1 MSVIINTNFNV
12 NAPVEIDGRL
22 LVDRVDGTTSS
33 LVSLTTGYNYRNM
46 YVWVREEKAFYYL
59 INSTTQG
66 GATSSDWTKLS
77 TGVGGSASAIDL
89 TEVAFGTGTGI
100 TSSKFFTFET
110 SNPTLIFGSAS
121 TICSSSRL
129 SAIIGGCNNTI
140 GTASCNS
147 GIFGGCN
154 NNLGTSSQSVIIG
167 GQSNKLFGTTTNSI
181 NHSSI
186 IGGQCNTLS
195 ATSSQSSI
203 VGGYKNTL
211 SCCSCNSSIV
221 GGKSNCLC
229 ISSYNSSIIGGASN
243 KLCLQSCYSSIVG
256 GQSNTLAYFSKYSSI
271 VGGKSNTLCAS
282 SCHSSIVG
290 GCINTL
296 SCYSKY
302 SSIVGGKSNTLA
314 RYTSQSS
321 IVGGSASILCC
332 NSSQSSIVGGQ
343 CNTLTCHSCRS
354 SIVGGY
360 KNTLSFTS
368 SHSSIVGGCGNT
380 LSATSSFSSII
391 GGQSNT
397 LCNYSCN
404 STIVGSTG
412 SCINNSCNSAII
424 GGIGL
429 TLSNEC
435 SIVYV
440 PKLKIETASNVDA
453 SRILVWDTDNVVKY
467 RDVSTI
473 GGGGGSI
480 SLKSNAG
487 LTNSGVTYA
496 TIYNTTVT
504 ATTLVP
510 TNVPN
515 SPGSS
520 TLTANPLKWL
530 VGLTAGYFGQKDLV
544 QVLDMILFPTVPA
557 TYTQSSLVLNP
568 PASATCKVTASP
580 VNTNMTLTYTKNSAG
595 TASGYTFLVDSSTV
609 KVTTSNAA
617 AESFS
622 HGYTPSVPKS
632 YVFGGT
638 VSHLEGPIFKDSAGN
653 DSLPNIPAGSCTA
666 ATKTIT
672 YIFPY
677 YYGKVPVACTSLI
690 GADVT
695 NNTYYD
701 AEVCALPTSGISV
714 NFNAGTNKKGYLAIP
729 EGISGNA
736 LAPSVTYTE
745 WVDQNNQVEPIPDP
759 INPTYLFDAPTPVYP
774 VIVNGVSHTYSVYL
788 FRYAT
793 ITAGTWKFNT

>member
-22 LVDRVDGTTSS
+22 LVDRVNGTTSS

-59 INSTTQG
+59 INSPTQG
-66 GATSSDWTKLS
+66 GATSSDWTKLLS
-77 TGVGGSASAIDL
+77 GGSASAIDI

-100 TSSKFFTFET
+100 TSSRNFTFAT
-110 SNPTLIFGSAS
+110 SNPTLIFGSGS
-121 TICSSSRL
+121 TICSSSPF

-154 NNLGTSSQSVIIG
+154 NNVGTSSQSVIIG

-211 SCCSCNSSIV
+211 SCCSCNSSII

-243 KLCLQSCYSSIVG
+243 KLCFQSCYSSIVG
-256 GQSNTLAYFSKYSSI
+256 GQCNTLAYFSKFSSVI
-271 VGGKSNTLCAS
+271 GGYKNTLSAT
-282 SCHSSIVG
+282 SCQSSIVG
-290 GCINTL
+290 GCVNSLT
-296 SCYSKY
+296 CYSKY

-321 IVGGSASILCC
+321 IVGGCLNILCC

-397 LCNYSCN
+397 LCN
-404 STIVGSTG
+404 
-412 SCINNSCNSAII
+412 NSCNSAII
-424 GGIGL
+424 GGVGL

-435 SIVYV
+435 SVVYV
-440 PKLKIETASNVDA
+440 PKLKIQTVSNVSAD
-453 SRILVWDTDNVVKY
+453 RILVWDTDNVVKY

-473 GGGGGSI
+473 GVGSGGGTI
-480 SLKSNAG
+480 SLKLNAG
-487 LTNSGVTYA
+487 LTNSGVTYS
-496 TIYNTTVT
+496 TIYNTTVPELT
-504 ATTLVP
+504 KVPSVRPDAT
-510 TNVPN
+510 
-515 SPGSS
+515 GSS
-520 TLTANPLKWL
+520 FSLSWL
-530 VGLTAGYFGQKDLV
+530 IGLTAGYFSQKNIV
-544 QVLDMILFPTVPA
+544 EVLDMILFPNVPFSYIQPSVLSISSGSGLFSTLKSVSSTPYTSFVTTNFSKGNAFA
-557 TYTQSSLVLNP
+557 TASTYNWYCSTGGSYTLVGSP
-568 PASATCKVTASP
+568 VTSTADSATTA
-580 VNTNMTLTYTKNSAG
+580 LTITFSAITPKTYYICSTVDHQAGTPQPDSSGNPQPGAPSAG
-595 TASGYTFLVDSSTV
+595 T
-609 KVTTSNAA
+609 KCSNA
-617 AESFS
+617 SNFS
-622 HGYTPSVPKS
+622 
-632 YVFGGT
+632 
-638 VSHLEGPIFKDSAGN
+638 I
-653 DSLPNIPAGSCTA
+653 
-666 ATKTIT
+666 
-672 YIFPY
+672 IFPY
-677 YYGKVPVACTSLI
+677 YFGTVSELCTSI
-690 GADVT
+690 
-695 NNTYYD
+695 
-701 AEVCALPTSGISV
+701 LPGDIITCGTRCTLQSSGPIIV
-714 NFNAGTNKKGYLAIP
+714 NFNTQNPQTKGFLATPQSPVGQSVMIYNKWIQGVTNCGDIP
-729 EGISGNA
+729 QIGGLFTTISTVANVNVCGIS
-736 LAPSVTYTE
+736 
-745 WVDQNNQVEPIPDP
+745 Q
-759 INPTYLFDAPTPVYP
+759 
-774 VIVNGVSHTYSVYL
+774 TYSVYL
-788 FRYAT
+788 FSQGSET
-793 ITAGTWKFNT
+793 SGPFSFCCCV